1 MKAVMTVI
9 TAMALAIPSAA
20 MAHTMRFPHT
30 HSGYHQPVNQPQ
42 ARGFTPRLGM
52 SCMDRMI
59 LRGMAHWDAHR
70 YCNGGN

>member
-1 MKAVMTVI
+1 MKAVMTTI

-30 HSGYHQPVNQPQ
+30 HSGYHQPMNQPQ

-52 SCMDRMI
+52 SCMDRMS